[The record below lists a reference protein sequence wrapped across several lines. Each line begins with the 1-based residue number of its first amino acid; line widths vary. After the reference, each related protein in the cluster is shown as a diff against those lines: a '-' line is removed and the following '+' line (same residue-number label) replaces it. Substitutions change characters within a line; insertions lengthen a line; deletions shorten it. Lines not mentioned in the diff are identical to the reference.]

1 MVVGIFKIAFR
12 LRDRHD
18 CMGQSLEI
26 LNDLNT
32 LTLKQIFRKTKTF
45 FKELEYR
52 LLVENT

>member
-52 LLVENT
+52 LLVENI